1 MISTSRVLSRLKFL
15 ARIQIGRIEAT
26 TGRNFVEMKKKS
38 TSRHAWTGLTARAY
52 AAGIASA
59 RTMTVERT
67 TITAELAN
75 ASPNDSRPA
84 ALLVTSWYRSS
95 VGWKKSLGLV
105 FASCSLLNELST
117 IQKTGKKKIRP
128 VIQAT
133 SPNEK
138 FTQRRSPTTR
148 GDGTELMR
156 SPHLSAN
163 RTGRATRSWR

>member
-105 FASCSLLNELST
+105 FASCSLLNEFST
-117 IQKTGKKKIRP
+117 TKKTGKKN
-128 VIQAT
+128 T
-133 SPNEK
+133 SPTSQASTPNEPL
-138 FTQRRSPTTR
+138 TQRRSPTTR
-148 GDGTELMR
+148 GALTALMR
-156 SPHLSAN
+156 SPHLSGAG
-163 RTGRATRSWR
+163 TG